1 MEHRLVKEEADLE
14 EIRDGL
20 KGKPPRLPFL
30 SCQNQLLT
38 LSVLAD
44 KTDQFT
50 TQIDGLQREL
60 EPWVA
65 KINERQSAADIAES
79 EKKTLSGKAL
89 AGQKAVETAHSALE
103 ALIQA
108 VQSKVSEFDVR
119 SHFQF

>member
-14 EIRDGL
+14 EVRDSL
-20 KGKPPRLPFL
+20 KGRPTIPVVHFTISLKI
-30 SCQNQLLT
+30 SIVT
-38 LSVLAD
+38 D

-50 TQIDGLQREL
+50 TQIDDLQREL

-79 EKKTLSGKAL
+79 EKKTLSGKAI
-89 AGQKAVETAHSALE
+89 AGQKAVDTAHSTLE

-108 VQSKVSEFDVR
+108 VQSKVSESDFR
-119 SHFQF
+119 RHQQR